1 VPLAHSPLVIVF
13 LDQDT
18 ACLAYSSHEYAFF
31 NPPLW
36 RRLRSHSRPHQLQCP
51 QQPEASLR
59 ASLAMSLGFGAE
71 EKLCVV
77 AMSGL
82 DVLIVKDSRWLLCV
96 VRRDSSSTQD
106 QGIFVG
112 KDGKPSRTTQIDWPA
127 PPDETCGYKI
137 GCSLLEHRVNSC
149 SSLHQALR
157 IIRSARGFTILPA
170 STTKGITCRR
180 EYANR
185 HQCY

>member
-1 VPLAHSPLVIVF
+1 MPYAHSPLVIVF

-18 ACLAYSSHEYAFF
+18 ACLAYSSNEYALF
-31 NPPLW
+31 NLTTMAASEITLPPAPVTVSSTARGAFTGL
-36 RRLRSHSRPHQLQCP
+36 SGY
-51 QQPEASLR
+51 
-59 ASLAMSLGFGAE
+59 MSLGFGAE

-127 PPDETCGYKI
+127 PPDETCWYK
-137 GCSLLEHRVNSC
+137 
-149 SSLHQALR
+149 
-157 IIRSARGFTILPA
+157 
-170 STTKGITCRR
+170 
-180 EYANR
+180 
-185 HQCY
+185 